1 MSVAGRAAVI
11 GAGGGI
17 GRACLA
23 AFTDAGWE
31 AKGADLHA
39 GDGLHPLD
47 VTDAEAVDGFARQV
61 DANVLVYAAGT
72 VATMTIAETDPA
84 VWRRVLAVNLDGA
97 AHAAA
102 AFART
107 MIAGG
112 SGGAMVFLS
121 SAAGVRGEANASAY
135 CASKAGLIG
144 LVESVA
150 AELVPHRIRV
160 NAVAPG
166 NVDTPMLRE
175 VARGV
180 ARAEGR
186 SEAEVWAGLAR
197 TGAADRIL
205 APGEVARVCVALCG
219 EAFSGVTGATVPV
232 DAGYLLS

>member
-1 MSVAGRAAVI
+1 MSVAGLAAVI

-17 GRACLA
+17 GRACLD
-23 AFTDAGWE
+23 AFAEAGWE
-31 AKGADLHA
+31 TTGADLHA
-39 GDGLHPLD
+39 GDAVHPLD
-47 VTDAEAVDGFARQV
+47 VTDPAAVDAFARQV
-61 DANVLVYAAGT
+61 EADALVYAAGT
-72 VATMTIAETDPA
+72 VATMPIAETDFA

-102 AFART
+102 AFGRK

-112 SGGAMVFLS
+112 RGGAMVFLS
-121 SAAGVRGEANASAY
+121 SAAGVRGEAGASAY

-175 VARGV
+175 VARGI

-186 SEAEVWAGLAR
+186 AEAEVWEGLAR

-205 APGEVARVCVALCG
+205 APEEVARVCVALCG
-219 EAFSGVTGATVPV
+219 TGFSGVTGATLPV